1 MPNNIIERIRD
12 FNRGRSPQLLEKKYH
27 LMRQDVFSFYRGSCH
42 LFYEDWPADSPLN
55 NAPLTWICG
64 DLHLENLGSY
74 RGNNRL
80 VYFDINDF
88 DEAVLAPCTWD
99 LARLLTSILVGAP
112 ALQVGEPE
120 ANALC
125 QYCLHCY
132 VDALGQGQVR
142 WVETATAR
150 GIVRDLLRG
159 LRKRK
164 RGAFIRHHTEPE
176 GKKLKLRVDG
186 VRILPVARAER
197 QTVTRVIDDW
207 RIEQP
212 DPDFFRVLDVA
223 HRVVGTGSLG
233 LEHYAVLVS
242 GKSGA
247 RRPFLL
253 DLKLQTSSSLEPYLR
268 FPQPAWKTPA
278 ERVVAVQ
285 KSMQGTPPAHL
296 RVVVAASGNS
306 YLLRELQPVQ
316 DRVTLAGCHG
326 KWRRLE
332 NLIGTLGQITAW
344 DEIRSNGRQ
353 GSAIADHLI
362 AFAQAPDWCEQLLAY
377 ARRYHR
383 QVLADYASFCAGF
396 DSGKLA

>member
-12 FNRGRSPQLLEKKYH
+12 FNRGRNPQLLEKKYH
-27 LMRQDVFSFYRGSCH
+27 LMRHDVFSFYRGTCH

-74 RGNNRL
+74 QGDNRL

-99 LARLLTSILVGAP
+99 LARLITSILVGAH
-112 ALQVGEPE
+112 ALKVSDPE
-120 ANALC
+120 ANSLC
-125 QYCLHCY
+125 QYCLQCY
-132 VDALGQGQVR
+132 VDALGEGEVR
-142 WVETATAR
+142 WVETATSR
-150 GIVRDLLRG
+150 GMIRDLLTG
-159 LRKRK
+159 LRQRK
-164 RGAFIRHHTEPE
+164 RGAFIREHTERD

-186 VRILPVARAER
+186 VRTLPTAKAER
-197 QTVTRVIDDW
+197 HAVTQLIDDW

-212 DPDFFRVLDVA
+212 DPDFFRVLDLA

-233 LEHYAVLVS
+233 LEHYAVLVA
-242 GKSGA
+242 GKSGS
-247 RRPFLL
+247 RRPVLL
-253 DLKLQTSSSLEPYLR
+253 DLKLEPPSSLEPYLK
-268 FPQPAWKTPA
+268 FPQPQWKMPA
-278 ERVVAVQ
+278 ERVAAVQ
-285 KSMQGTPPAHL
+285 KRMQGTPPAHL
-296 RVVVAASGNS
+296 HTLIATNGNS

-316 DRVTLAGCHG
+316 DRVMLANWNGR
-326 KWRRLE
+326 WRRLE
-332 NLIGTLGQITAW
+332 DLIGTLGQITAW
-344 DEIRSNGRQ
+344 DEMRGSGRQ

-362 AFAQAPDWCEQLLAY
+362 AFAKAPDWCEQLVAY

-383 QVLADYASFCAGF
+383 QVLVDYASFCAGF